1 MPKAAAAEQTPEIHS
16 IANLSPVSPSPVHT
30 TTVSALPA
38 LQNQADYLGGDPADQ
53 ARAIAMAHIQA
64 ENARSKAD
72 ADAGSGA
79 AGEDVGMDDD
89 LYGDAEHVEPP
100 PVATKAQEHSAT
112 EADDEY
118 AKTFD
123 SPTSEE
129 MGGLNEQGSEMQRGG
144 PPGTTDTGTIE
155 HLNVSSVQSS
165 TGASGP
171 IQPTPALDASTTAV
185 ADIATP
191 QASTVPS
198 LSSTDIPLSHP
209 SLPARPDAEET
220 PVDVE
225 SSKGAYPVP
234 SSDPSSQQ
242 MPDSAPSPRTDRSNA
257 SRSHVPVPLTGQST
271 AGQVN
276 QNNSEPSSLPQP
288 PPNPPSNGRHILPPA
303 SADLPSRPPVDM
315 NRMRDPAKAAA
326 RHGAPK
332 SLSKANSQAPG
343 VGPSFPSA
351 PGLPRAPAPG
361 MTESLSALGPPPGPS
376 NPSLPAPP
384 AMSATTSGPP
394 LHYPGRPGGKD
405 GHRGDYQ
412 SKWDAYQ
419 ADEKRYTLEQKW
431 DRFPEGSRVF
441 IGMYPFSF
449 FSRKRI
455 PNLFQGISH
464 RIKSQ
469 SAMSSTCFIATDIS
483 LRYH

>member
-1 MPKAAAAEQTPEIHS
+1 MPTAGTAEQTPEIHS

-38 LQNQADYLGGDPADQ
+38 LQDQADYFGGDPADQ
-53 ARAIAMAHIQA
+53 ARAVAMAHVQA
-64 ENARSKAD
+64 DHARSKAD
-72 ADAGSGA
+72 ASAHTA
-79 AGEDVGMDDD
+79 EEDVGMDDD
-89 LYGDAEHVEPP
+89 LYGDAEPDESP
-100 PVATKAQEHSAT
+100 PVATQAQEHSAT

-123 SPTSEE
+123 SPASEE
-129 MGGLNEQGSEMQRGG
+129 MGGLDAQGSETQRDG
-144 PPGTTDTGTIE
+144 PAGTTDTETIE

-171 IQPTPALDASTTAV
+171 IQPSPAPDASSTTAA
-185 ADIATP
+185 ADIAIP

-198 LSSTDIPLSHP
+198 TSPTDIPPSHP
-209 SLPARPDAEET
+209 SLPAKPDAEDT
-220 PVDVE
+220 PVVDVE
-225 SSKGAYPVP
+225 PSKGAPPVP
-234 SSDPSSQQ
+234 SSDLSSQQ

-257 SRSHVPVPLTGQST
+257 SRSHPLVPLTGQPT
-271 AGQVN
+271 VGQVS
-276 QNNSEPSSLPQP
+276 QNNPEPSSLPQP
-288 PPNPPSNGRHILPPA
+288 PSNPTSNGRHILPPA

-315 NRMRDPAKAAA
+315 NRMRDPNKAAT

-332 SLSKANSQAPG
+332 SLSKGNGQAPG
-343 VGPSFPSA
+343 VGSSFPSA

-361 MTESLSALGPPPGPS
+361 MTESLGTLGPPPGPS

-384 AMSATTSGPP
+384 AMPATTSGPP
-394 LHYPGRPGGKD
+394 LHYPARPGGKD
-405 GHRGDYQ
+405 GHRGDHQ

-441 IGMYPFSF
+441 IGMYPFSPWLAVAG
-449 FSRKRI
+449 S
-455 PNLFQGISH
+455 
-464 RIKSQ
+464 
-469 SAMSSTCFIATDIS
+469 
-483 LRYH
+483 